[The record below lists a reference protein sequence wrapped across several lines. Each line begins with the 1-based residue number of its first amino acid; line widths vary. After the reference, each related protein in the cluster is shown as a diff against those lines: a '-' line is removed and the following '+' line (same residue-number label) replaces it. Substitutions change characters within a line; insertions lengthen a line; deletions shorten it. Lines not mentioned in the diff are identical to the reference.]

1 MEIILQL
8 VKEDLKS
15 MYAPPNRSLGRKIVE
30 GIQATVILCLSAGVL
45 VGINYGLHCLSDD
58 PGFETEQECH
68 HALFALQYREGHHGE
83 RCLELEN
90 GHWGIFDINDD
101 PVRP

>member
-1 MEIILQL
+1 MEIISQL
-8 VKEDLKS
+8 VKEDLIS
-15 MYAPPNRSLGRKIVE
+15 MYAPPKQSLGRKIAE
-30 GIQATVILCLSAGVL
+30 GIQATVIWCLCAGAL
-45 VGINYGLHCLSDD
+45 IGINYGLHYLGDD
-58 PGFETEQECH
+58 PDFDTEQECH

-90 GHWGIFDINDD
+90 GHWYIFDINDD